1 MRIDWGQQFTW
12 VAIFLATLYNLA
24 ILWETVTLPF
34 LRGSDLAQADLS
46 LFMSLILV
54 GVPVLIASLAV
65 LSFTVVRIS
74 RRNQLHLLSPEIR
87 VLAIRNPLV
96 LIALGNLLVQFL
108 VWAFMLY
115 IMKFG
120 LFAVTEWTR

>member
-24 ILWETVTLPF
+24 ILWEAVTLPF
-34 LRGSDLAQADLS
+34 LRGSDLAQADFS
-46 LFMSLILV
+46 LFLSLILV
-54 GVPVLIASLAV
+54 GVPVLIVSLGV

-74 RRNQLHLLSPEIR
+74 RRNQLDLLSPEIR

-96 LIALGNLLVQFL
+96 LIALGNLLIQFL
-108 VWAFMLY
+108 VWALMLY
-115 IMKFG
+115 IIKFG